1 MIWLRRILAGI
12 AATIM
17 AGTAPLQAQSGYP
30 ERPVKIIVPIGPG
43 GSYDLVGRYL
53 ADALSKRLGSKLIHF
68 VPRANIVQ
76 HAELR
81 RQTVIEY
88 APDSAQADEYR
99 QLANKIHNNSGN
111 GVIPTPITMEELEDM
126 LMDFGIM
133 KTEEQALAELQEKEA
148 AAAAKAAASA

>member
-1 MIWLRRILAGI
+1 M
-12 AATIM
+12 
-17 AGTAPLQAQSGYP
+17 
-30 ERPVKIIVPIGPG
+30 
-43 GSYDLVGRYL
+43 
-53 ADALSKRLGSKLIHF
+53 
-68 VPRANIVQ
+68 
-76 HAELR
+76 
-81 RQTVIEY
+81 IEY